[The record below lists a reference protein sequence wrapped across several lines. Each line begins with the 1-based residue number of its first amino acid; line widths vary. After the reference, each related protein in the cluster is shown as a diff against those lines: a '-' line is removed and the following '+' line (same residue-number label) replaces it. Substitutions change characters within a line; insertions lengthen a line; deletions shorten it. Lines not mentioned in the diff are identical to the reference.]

1 MFILSTKNKMLW
13 AVTDTLNQDI
23 KPSSLIGNEGAKQ
36 ARFNLT
42 KTTEQS
48 HKI

>member
-1 MFILSTKNKMLW
+1 MFIVSTKNKMLW
-13 AVTDTLNQDI
+13 AVADTLNQDI
-23 KPSSLIGNEGAKQ
+23 KPSPLIENERARQ
-36 ARFNLT
+36 ARLNLT